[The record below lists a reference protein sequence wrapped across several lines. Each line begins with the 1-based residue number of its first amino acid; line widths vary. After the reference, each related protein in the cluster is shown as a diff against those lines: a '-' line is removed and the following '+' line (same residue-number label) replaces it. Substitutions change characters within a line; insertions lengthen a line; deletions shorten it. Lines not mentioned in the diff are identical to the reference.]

1 MKQVIGGILII
12 LAIILGIDGVQKFDA
27 SSETVKFLGIK
38 ISSENESGKETA
50 FIELALAV
58 IALGGGI
65 YLLKNS
71 KGS

>member
-1 MKQVIGGILII
+1 MKQVIGAVLII
-12 LAIILGIDGVQKFDA
+12 LAIILGIDGVQKFDS

-38 ISSENESGKETA
+38 ISAENESGKETA
-50 FIELALAV
+50 FIEIALAV
-58 IALGGGI
+58 VALAGGI